1 MRILKMSVSINQI
14 KYFMIAEACTI
25 AGTNRNTLLRWI
37 REGRFTDVKNRDRNG
52 WRLFTVDDVERLKNE
67 VTKINQV
74 EQIVTR

>member
-1 MRILKMSVSINQI
+1 MSVSINQI

-52 WRLFTVDDVERLKNE
+52 WRLFTADDVERLKNE

-74 EQIVTR
+74 EEIATR

>member
-74 EQIVTR
+74 EEIVTR